1 MQIPPASI
9 ILFVFLEN
17 SSCAVHKTF
26 NTMNFLMAKISH
38 CKRPSTLEM
47 AYLNGLLSLVV
58 RHKFIDVTEMLA
70 VCIIKVLSDLV
81 GRY

>member
-26 NTMNFLMAKISH
+26 NTLNLMAKISH

-58 RHKFIDVTEMLA
+58 RHKFIDVTEMLS
-70 VCIIKVLSDLV
+70 VCIIRVLSGLV